1 MHFTY
6 LTFVLALAAALALAA
21 PPSGYGDQCI
31 TRQEASK
38 LVGYYAAVLDH
49 QGTDLGTPE
58 QTVAAI
64 MVPSYKEYSDSANE
78 QIGLPVSYAVRAL
91 TLTHLT
97 LMHNRSTQRP
107 LPRELRS
114 Q

>member
-1 MHFTY
+1 MHSTY
-6 LTFVLALAAALALAA
+6 LTFILALLAALAFAA
-21 PPSGYGDQCI
+21 PPSGYGPSGNGDQCI
-31 TRQEASK
+31 TRQEANK

-78 QIGLPVSYAVRAL
+78 QIGLPVGSSVHAP
-91 TLTHLT
+91 
-97 LMHNRSTQRP
+97 S
-107 LPRELRS
+107 REGEI
-114 Q
+114 